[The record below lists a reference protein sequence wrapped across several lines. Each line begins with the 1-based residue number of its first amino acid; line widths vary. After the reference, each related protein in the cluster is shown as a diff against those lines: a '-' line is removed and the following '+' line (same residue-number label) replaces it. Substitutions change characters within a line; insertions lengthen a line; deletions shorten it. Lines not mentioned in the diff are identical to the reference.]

1 MDVRTKTTKKRKK
14 FSFVLPER
22 EDELLTLYAKEHAI
36 SRPEAARRIM
46 RDYLRQYR
54 ATLPQNEPDNQL
66 KLFDSL
72 QMDIFN
78 STSKTKDK

>member
-1 MDVRTKTTKKRKK
+1 MKTKKTKKKK

-22 EDELLTLYAKEHAI
+22 EDELLTLYAKEH
-36 SRPEAARRIM
+36 SLTRPEAVRRIL

-54 ATLPQNEPDNQL
+54 SSITKTEPDNQL
-66 KLFDSL
+66 GLFDSL
-72 QMDIFN
+72 QIDIFN